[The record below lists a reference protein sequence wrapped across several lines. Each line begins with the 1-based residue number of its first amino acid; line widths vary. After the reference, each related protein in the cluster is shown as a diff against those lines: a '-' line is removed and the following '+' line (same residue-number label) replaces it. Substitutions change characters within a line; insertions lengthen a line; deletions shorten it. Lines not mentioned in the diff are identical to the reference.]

1 MAQEYFD
8 FTNDLIF
15 RWVME
20 REENCLA
27 ILRAILPELKIT
39 AVKRRENEHPVNYL
53 AFDDELGVRF
63 DAIIEDDRERFYD
76 VEMQVANQPGLGK
89 RVRYY
94 QAQIDK
100 ETLKKGED
108 YDDLRESYVIF
119 FCAFDPCGQDRR
131 LYQFHYYEDADRQ
144 LRLPTNSHVILLNAL
159 GTKGQITPALAAVLD
174 VMNRRRDNTNPLAV
188 RLVKEIDGY
197 NRDKKRRR
205 ALMNL
210 KMRLKDEW
218 RLGLSEGFDQGRAE
232 GKAEG
237 LSQGRAEGKAEGLNQ
252 GRAEGRDEMQDEMT
266 LGLIHALQAQGM
278 PQKQIVEA
286 LALTRKISLAEAQHY
301 YEQVAQ
307 ADSGGEH

>member
-27 ILRAILPELKIT
+27 ILRVILPELKIT

-53 AFDDELGVRF
+53 AFDDERGVRF
-63 DAIIEDDRERFYD
+63 DAIIEDGQERFYD
-76 VEMQVANQPGLGK
+76 VEMQVANQPRLGK

-94 QAQIDK
+94 QAQIDQ

-131 LYQFHYYEDADRQ
+131 LYQFHYYEDTDRQ
-144 LRLPTNSHVILLNAL
+144 LRLPTNSHVILINAL

-174 VMNRRRDNTNPLAV
+174 VMNRRRDNANPLAV
-188 RLVKEIDGY
+188 RLVKEIDDY
-197 NRDKKRRR
+197 NRGKKRRR

-210 KMRLKDEW
+210 QMRLKDEW
-218 RLGLSEGFDQGRAE
+218 RLGLSEGRA
-232 GKAEG
+232 K
-237 LSQGRAEGKAEGLNQ
+237 
-252 GRAEGRDEMQDEMT
+252 GRAEGRDETM
-266 LGLIHALQAQGM
+266 LSLIHTLQMQGQT
-278 PQKQIVEA
+278 QKQIVETIA
-286 LALTRKISLAEAQHY
+286 LMQKSSLAAAQRY
-301 YEQVAQ
+301 YEQLTEA
-307 ADSGGEH
+307 ANGGAH

>member
-20 REENCLA
+20 HEENCLA

-53 AFDDELGVRF
+53 AFDDERGVRF

-94 QAQIDK
+94 QAQIDQ

-131 LYQFHYYEDADRQ
+131 LYQFHYYEDTDRQ
-144 LRLPTNSHVILLNAL
+144 LRLPTNSHVILINAL

-174 VMNRRRDNTNPLAV
+174 VMNRRRDNQNPLAV
-188 RLVKEIDGY
+188 SLVKEIDGY

-210 KMRLKDEW
+210 QMRLKDER
-218 RLGLSEGFDQGRAE
+218 RLGLSE
-232 GKAEG
+232 
-237 LSQGRAEGKAEGLNQ
+237 
-252 GRAEGRDEMQDEMT
+252 GRAEGRDEMA

-286 LALTRKISLAEAQHY
+286 LALARKISLAEAQRY

>member
-53 AFDDELGVRF
+53 AFDDERGVRF

-76 VEMQVANQPGLGK
+76 VEMQVANQPVLGK

-94 QAQIDK
+94 QAQIDQ

-119 FCAFDPCGQDRR
+119 FCTFDPCGQDRR
-131 LYQFHYYEDADRQ
+131 LYQFHYYEDDDRQ
-144 LRLPTNSHVILLNAL
+144 LRLPTNSHVILINAL

-174 VMNRRRDNTNPLAV
+174 VMNRRRDNANPLAV

-218 RLGLSEGFDQGRAE
+218 RLGLSEGLDQGRAEGKVEGRAEGRAE

-237 LSQGRAEGKAEGLNQ
+237 R
-252 GRAEGRDEMQDEMT
+252 DEMT

-286 LALTRKISLAEAQHY
+286 LALARKISLAEAQHY
-301 YEQVAQ
+301 YEQMAR
-307 ADSGGEH
+307 ATSGGEH

>member
-53 AFDDELGVRF
+53 AFDDERDVRF
-63 DAIIEDDRERFYD
+63 DAIIEDDQERFYD
-76 VEMQVANQPGLGK
+76 VEMQVAMGK

-94 QAQIDK
+94 QVQIDQ

-131 LYQFHYYEDADRQ
+131 LYQFHYYEDTDRQ
-144 LRLPTNSHVILLNAL
+144 LRLPTNSHVILINAL

-174 VMNRRRDNTNPLAV
+174 VMNRRRDNANPLAV
-188 RLVKEIDGY
+188 RLVKEIDDY
-197 NRDKKRRR
+197 NRGKKRRR

-210 KMRLKDEW
+210 QMRLKDEW
-218 RLGLSEGFDQGRAE
+218 RLGLSEGRA
-232 GKAEG
+232 K
-237 LSQGRAEGKAEGLNQ
+237 
-252 GRAEGRDEMQDEMT
+252 GRAEGRDETM
-266 LGLIHALQAQGM
+266 LSLIHTLQMQGQT
-278 PQKQIVEA
+278 QKQIVETIA
-286 LALTRKISLAEAQHY
+286 LMPKSSLAAAQRY
-301 YEQVAQ
+301 YEQLTEA
-307 ADSGGEH
+307 ANGGAH

>member
-53 AFDDELGVRF
+53 AFDDERGVRF
-63 DAIIEDDRERFYD
+63 DAIIEDDQERFYD

-94 QAQIDK
+94 QAQIDH

-131 LYQFHYYEDADRQ
+131 LYQFHYYEDDDRQ
-144 LRLPTNSHVILLNAL
+144 LRLPTNSHVILINAL

-174 VMNRRRDNTNPLAV
+174 VMNRRRDNANPLAV
-188 RLVKEIDGY
+188 RLVKEIDDY

-210 KMRLKDEW
+210 QMRLKDEW
-218 RLGLSEGFDQGRAE
+218 RLGLSEGRAKGRAE
-232 GKAEG
+232 
-237 LSQGRAEGKAEGLNQ
+237 
-252 GRAEGRDEMQDEMT
+252 GRAEGRDETM
-266 LGLIHALQAQGM
+266 LSLIHTLQMQGQT
-278 PQKQIVEA
+278 QKQIVETIA
-286 LALTRKISLAEAQHY
+286 LMPKSSLAAAQRY
-301 YEQVAQ
+301 YEQVVQ
-307 ADSGGEH
+307 ATNGGAH

>member
-20 REENCLA
+20 HEENCLA

-53 AFDDELGVRF
+53 AFDDERGVRF

-94 QAQIDK
+94 QAQIDQ

-119 FCAFDPCGQDRR
+119 FCVFDPCGQDRR
-131 LYQFHYYEDADRQ
+131 LYQFHYYEDDDRQ
-144 LRLPTNSHVILLNAL
+144 LRLSTNSHVILINAL
-159 GTKGQITPALAAVLD
+159 GTKGQITPELAAVLD
-174 VMNRRRDNTNPLAV
+174 VMNRRRDNANPLAV
-188 RLVKEIDGY
+188 RLVKEIDDY

-210 KMRLKDEW
+210 QMRLKDER
-218 RLGLSEGFDQGRAE
+218 RLGLSEGRAE
-232 GKAEG
+232 GRVE
-237 LSQGRAEGKAEGLNQ
+237 
-252 GRAEGRDEMQDEMT
+252 GRAEGRDEMTVDW
-266 LGLIHALQAQGM
+266 IYALQAQGM

-307 ADSGGEH
+307 AANGGEH

>member
-1 MAQEYFD
+1 MAQGYFD

-53 AFDDELGVRF
+53 AFDDERGVRF
-63 DAIIEDDRERFYD
+63 DAIIEDDQERFYD
-76 VEMQVANQPGLGK
+76 VEMQVVNQPGLGK

-94 QAQIDK
+94 QAQIDQ

-131 LYQFHYYEDADRQ
+131 LYQFHYYEDDDRR
-144 LRLPTNSHVILLNAL
+144 LRLPTNSHVILINAL

-174 VMNRRRDNTNPLAV
+174 VMNRRRDNQNPLAV
-188 RLVKEIDGY
+188 SLVKEIDGY

-210 KMRLKDEW
+210 KMRLKDER
-218 RLGLSEGFDQGRAE
+218 RLGLSE
-232 GKAEG
+232 
-237 LSQGRAEGKAEGLNQ
+237 
-252 GRAEGRDEMQDEMT
+252 GRAEGRDEMA

-286 LALTRKISLAEAQHY
+286 LALARKISLAEAQRY

>member
-20 REENCLA
+20 HEENCLA

-53 AFDDELGVRF
+53 AFDDERGVRF
-63 DAIIEDDRERFYD
+63 DAIIEDDQERFYD

-94 QAQIDK
+94 QAQIDQ
-100 ETLKKGED
+100 ETLKKSED

-131 LYQFHYYEDADRQ
+131 LYQFHYYEDDDRQ
-144 LRLPTNSHVILLNAL
+144 LRLPTNSHVILINAL

-174 VMNRRRDNTNPLAV
+174 VMNRRRDNANPLAV

-218 RLGLSEGFDQGRAE
+218 KLGLSEGLDQGRAE

-237 LSQGRAEGKAEGLNQ
+237 LSQGRAEGLSQ
-252 GRAEGRDEMQDEMT
+252 GRAEGRDEMT

-301 YEQVAQ
+301 YDQVVQ
-307 ADSGGEH
+307 ATSGGEH

>member
-1 MAQEYFD
+1 MAQQYFD

-53 AFDDELGVRF
+53 AFDDERGVRF
-63 DAIIEDDRERFYD
+63 DAIIEDDQERFYD
-76 VEMQVANQPGLGK
+76 VEMQVVNQPGLGK

-94 QAQIDK
+94 QAQIDQ

-131 LYQFHYYEDADRQ
+131 LYQFHYYEDDDRR
-144 LRLPTNSHVILLNAL
+144 LRLPTNSHVILINAL
-159 GTKGQITPALAAVLD
+159 GTQGQITPALAAVLD
-174 VMNRRRDNTNPLAV
+174 VMNRRRDNVNPLAV

-218 RLGLSEGFDQGRAE
+218 RLGLSEGLDQGRAEGKVEGRAEGRAE

-237 LSQGRAEGKAEGLNQ
+237 R
-252 GRAEGRDEMQDEMT
+252 DEMT
-266 LGLIHALQAQGM
+266 LGLIHALQVQGM

-286 LALTRKISLAEAQHY
+286 LALARKISLAEAQHY
-301 YEQVAQ
+301 YDQVVQ
-307 ADSGGEH
+307 ATSGGEH

>member
-53 AFDDELGVRF
+53 AFDDERGVRF

-94 QAQIDK
+94 QAQIDQ

-131 LYQFHYYEDADRQ
+131 LYQFHYYEDTDRQ
-144 LRLPTNSHVILLNAL
+144 LRLPTNSHVILINAL

-174 VMNRRRDNTNPLAV
+174 VMNRRRDNQNPLAV
-188 RLVKEIDGY
+188 SLVKEIDGY

-210 KMRLKDEW
+210 KMRLKDER
-218 RLGLSEGFDQGRAE
+218 RLGLSE
-232 GKAEG
+232 
-237 LSQGRAEGKAEGLNQ
+237 
-252 GRAEGRDEMQDEMT
+252 GRAEGRDEMA

-286 LALTRKISLAEAQHY
+286 LALARKISLAEAQRY

>member
-53 AFDDELGVRF
+53 AFDDERGVRF
-63 DAIIEDDRERFYD
+63 DAIIEDDQERFYD

-94 QAQIDK
+94 QAQIDQ

-131 LYQFHYYEDADRQ
+131 LYQFHYYEDDDRQ
-144 LRLPTNSHVILLNAL
+144 LRLPTNSHVILINAL
-159 GTKGQITPALAAVLD
+159 GTKDQITPELAAVLD

-188 RLVKEIDGY
+188 RLVKEIDDY

-307 ADSGGEH
+307 ADSGGAH

>member
-20 REENCLA
+20 HEENCLA

-53 AFDDELGVRF
+53 AFDDERGVRF
-63 DAIIEDDRERFYD
+63 DAIIEDDQERFYD
-76 VEMQVANQPGLGK
+76 VEMQVVNQPGLGK

-94 QAQIDK
+94 QAQIDQ

-131 LYQFHYYEDADRQ
+131 LYQFHYYEDDDRQ
-144 LRLPTNSHVILLNAL
+144 LRLPTNSHVILINAL

-174 VMNRRRDNTNPLAV
+174 VMNRRRDNANPLAV

-210 KMRLKDEW
+210 KMRLKDER
-218 RLGLSEGFDQGRAE
+218 RLGLSEG
-232 GKAEG
+232 
-237 LSQGRAEGKAEGLNQ
+237 
-252 GRAEGRDEMQDEMT
+252 RDEMA

-286 LALTRKISLAEAQHY
+286 LALAQKISLAEAQHY
-301 YEQVAQ
+301 YDQLTQ
-307 ADSGGEH
+307 AANGGEH

>member
-53 AFDDELGVRF
+53 AFDDERGVRF

-94 QAQIDK
+94 QAQIDQ

-131 LYQFHYYEDADRQ
+131 LYQFHYYEDTDRQ
-144 LRLPTNSHVILLNAL
+144 LRLPTNSHVILINAL

-174 VMNRRRDNTNPLAV
+174 VMNRRRDNANPLAV
-188 RLVKEIDGY
+188 RLVKEIDDY
-197 NRDKKRRR
+197 NRGKKRRR

-210 KMRLKDEW
+210 QMRLKDEW
-218 RLGLSEGFDQGRAE
+218 RLGLSEGRA
-232 GKAEG
+232 K
-237 LSQGRAEGKAEGLNQ
+237 
-252 GRAEGRDEMQDEMT
+252 GRAEGRDETM
-266 LGLIHALQAQGM
+266 LSLIHTLQMQGQT
-278 PQKQIVEA
+278 QKQIVET
-286 LALTRKISLAEAQHY
+286 LALMQKSSLAAAQRY
-301 YEQVAQ
+301 YEQLTEA
-307 ADSGGEH
+307 ANGGAH

>member
-20 REENCLA
+20 HEENCLA
-27 ILRAILPELKIT
+27 ILRAILPDLKIT
-39 AVKRRENEHPVNYL
+39 AVKRRENEYPVNYL
-53 AFDDELGVRF
+53 AFDDERGVRI
-63 DAIIEDDRERFYD
+63 DAIIEDDQERFYD

-94 QAQIDK
+94 QAQIDQ

-131 LYQFHYYEDADRQ
+131 LYQFHYYEDDDRQ
-144 LRLPTNSHVILLNAL
+144 LRLLTNSHVILINAL
-159 GTKGQITPALAAVLD
+159 GTQGQITPELAAVLD
-174 VMNRRRDNTNPLAV
+174 VMNRRRDNANPLAV
-188 RLVKEIDGY
+188 RLVKEIDDY

-210 KMRLKDEW
+210 KMRLKDER
-218 RLGLSEGFDQGRAE
+218 RLGLSEG
-232 GKAEG
+232 
-237 LSQGRAEGKAEGLNQ
+237 
-252 GRAEGRDEMQDEMT
+252 RDEMA

-286 LALTRKISLAEAQHY
+286 LALAQKISLAEAQHY
-301 YEQVAQ
+301 YDQLTQ
-307 ADSGGEH
+307 AANGGEH

>member
-1 MAQEYFD
+1 M
-8 FTNDLIF
+8 
-15 RWVME
+15 
-20 REENCLA
+20 A

-39 AVKRRENEHPVNYL
+39 AVKRRKNEHPVNYL
-53 AFDDELGVRF
+53 AFDDERGVRF
-63 DAIIEDDRERFYD
+63 DAIIEDDQERFYD
-76 VEMQVANQPGLGK
+76 VEMQVAMGK

-94 QAQIDK
+94 QVQIDQ

-131 LYQFHYYEDADRQ
+131 LYQFHYYEDDDRQ
-144 LRLPTNSHVILLNAL
+144 LRLPTNSHVILINAL
-159 GTKGQITPALAAVLD
+159 GTQGQITPALAAVLD
-174 VMNRRRDNTNPLAV
+174 VMNRRRDNANPLAV
-188 RLVKEIDGY
+188 RLVKEIDDY

-218 RLGLSEGFDQGRAE
+218 RLGLSEG
-232 GKAEG
+232 
-237 LSQGRAEGKAEGLNQ
+237 
-252 GRAEGRDEMQDEMT
+252 RAEGRDEMQDEMT
-266 LGLIHALQAQGM
+266 LGLIQALQAQGM

-301 YEQVAQ
+301 YEQVVQ
-307 ADSGGEH
+307 ATNGGEH

>member
-20 REENCLA
+20 HEENCLA

-53 AFDDELGVRF
+53 ALDDERGVRF
-63 DAIIEDDRERFYD
+63 DAIIEYDQERFYD

-94 QAQIDK
+94 QAQIDQ

-119 FCAFDPCGQDRR
+119 FCAFDLCGQERR
-131 LYQFHYYEDADRQ
+131 LYQFHYYEDTDRQ
-144 LRLPTNSHVILLNAL
+144 LRLPTNSHVILINAL

-174 VMNRRRDNTNPLAV
+174 VMNRRRDNANPLAV
-188 RLVKEIDGY
+188 RLVKEIDDY

-210 KMRLKDEW
+210 KMRLKDER
-218 RLGLSEGFDQGRAE
+218 RLGLSEG
-232 GKAEG
+232 
-237 LSQGRAEGKAEGLNQ
+237 
-252 GRAEGRDEMQDEMT
+252 RDEMA

-286 LALTRKISLAEAQHY
+286 LALAQKISLAEAQHY
-301 YEQVAQ
+301 YDQLTQ
-307 ADSGGEH
+307 AANGGEH

>member
-1 MAQEYFD
+1 MVQEYFD

-53 AFDDELGVRF
+53 AFDDERGVRF
-63 DAIIEDDRERFYD
+63 DAIIEDDQERFYD

-94 QAQIDK
+94 QAQIDQ

-119 FCAFDPCGQDRR
+119 FYAFDPCGQDRR
-131 LYQFHYYEDADRQ
+131 LYQFHYYEDTDRQ
-144 LRLPTNSHVILLNAL
+144 LRLPTNSHVILINTL

-174 VMNRRRDNTNPLAV
+174 VMNRRRDNANPLAV
-188 RLVKEIDGY
+188 SLVKEIDGY

-210 KMRLKDEW
+210 KMRLKDER
-218 RLGLSEGFDQGRAE
+218 RLGLSE
-232 GKAEG
+232 
-237 LSQGRAEGKAEGLNQ
+237 
-252 GRAEGRDEMQDEMT
+252 GRAEGRDEMA

-286 LALTRKISLAEAQHY
+286 LALARKISLAEAQRY

>member
-20 REENCLA
+20 HEENCLA

-53 AFDDELGVRF
+53 AFDDERGVRF
-63 DAIIEDDRERFYD
+63 DAIIEDDQERFYD

-94 QAQIDK
+94 QAQIDQ

-131 LYQFHYYEDADRQ
+131 LYQFHYYEDDDRQ
-144 LRLPTNSHVILLNAL
+144 LRLPTNSHLILINAL

-174 VMNRRRDNTNPLAV
+174 VMNRRRDNQNPLAV
-188 RLVKEIDGY
+188 SLVKEIDGY

-210 KMRLKDEW
+210 KMRLKDER
-218 RLGLSEGFDQGRAE
+218 RLGLSE
-232 GKAEG
+232 
-237 LSQGRAEGKAEGLNQ
+237 
-252 GRAEGRDEMQDEMT
+252 GRAEGRDEMA

-286 LALTRKISLAEAQHY
+286 LALARKISLAEAQRY

>member
-20 REENCLA
+20 HEENCLA

-53 AFDDELGVRF
+53 AFDDERGVRF
-63 DAIIEDDRERFYD
+63 DAIIVDDQERFYD
-76 VEMQVANQPGLGK
+76 VEMQIVNQLELGK
-89 RVRYY
+89 RVCYY
-94 QAQIDK
+94 QAQIDQ

-108 YDDLRESYVIF
+108 YDDLRESHVIF

-131 LYQFHYYEDADRQ
+131 LYQFHYYEDTDRQ
-144 LRLPTNSHVILLNAL
+144 LRLPTNSHVILINAL
-159 GTKGQITPALAAVLD
+159 GTKGQITPELAAVLD
-174 VMNRRRDNTNPLAV
+174 VMNRWRDNANPLAV
-188 RLVKEIDGY
+188 RLVKEIDDY

-218 RLGLSEGFDQGRAE
+218 KLGLSE
-232 GKAEG
+232 
-237 LSQGRAEGKAEGLNQ
+237 
-252 GRAEGRDEMQDEMT
+252 GRAEGRDETM
-266 LGLIHALQAQGM
+266 LSLIHTLQMQGQT
-278 PQKQIVEA
+278 QKQIVET
-286 LALTRKISLAEAQHY
+286 LALMQKSSLAEAQRY
-301 YEQVAQ
+301 YDQLTKA
-307 ADSGGEH
+307 ASGGEH

>member
-53 AFDDELGVRF
+53 AFDDERGVRF
-63 DAIIEDDRERFYD
+63 DAIIEDDQERFYD

-94 QAQIDK
+94 QAQIDQ

-131 LYQFHYYEDADRQ
+131 LYQFHYYEDDDRQ
-144 LRLPTNSHVILLNAL
+144 LRLSTNSHVILINAL

-174 VMNRRRDNTNPLAV
+174 VMNHRRDNANPLAV
-188 RLVKEIDGY
+188 SLVKEIDGY

-218 RLGLSEGFDQGRAE
+218 RLGLSEGLDQGRAEGKVEGRAE

-237 LSQGRAEGKAEGLNQ
+237 R
-252 GRAEGRDEMQDEMT
+252 DEMT

-286 LALTRKISLAEAQHY
+286 LALARKISLAEAQHY
-301 YEQVAQ
+301 YDQVVQ
-307 ADSGGEH
+307 ATSGGEH

>member
-20 REENCLA
+20 HEENCLA

-39 AVKRRENEHPVNYL
+39 AVKRRVNEHPVNYL
-53 AFDDELGVRF
+53 AFDDERGVRF

-94 QAQIDK
+94 QAQIDQ

-131 LYQFHYYEDADRQ
+131 LYQFHYYEDNDRQ
-144 LRLPTNSHVILLNAL
+144 LRLSTNSHVILINAL

-174 VMNRRRDNTNPLAV
+174 VMNRRRDNANPLAV
-188 RLVKEIDGY
+188 RLVKEIDDY

-210 KMRLKDEW
+210 KMRLKDER
-218 RLGLSEGFDQGRAE
+218 RLGLSE
-232 GKAEG
+232 
-237 LSQGRAEGKAEGLNQ
+237 
-252 GRAEGRDEMQDEMT
+252 GRAEGRDEMA

-286 LALTRKISLAEAQHY
+286 LALARKISLAEAQRY

>member
-53 AFDDELGVRF
+53 AFDDERGVRF

-94 QAQIDK
+94 QAQIDQ

-131 LYQFHYYEDADRQ
+131 LYQFHYYEDTDRQ
-144 LRLPTNSHVILLNAL
+144 LRLPTNSHVILINAL
-159 GTKGQITPALAAVLD
+159 GTQGQITPELAAVLD
-174 VMNRRRDNTNPLAV
+174 VMNRRRDNANPLAV
-188 RLVKEIDGY
+188 RLVKEIDDY

-210 KMRLKDEW
+210 KMRLKDER
-218 RLGLSEGFDQGRAE
+218 RLGLSEG
-232 GKAEG
+232 
-237 LSQGRAEGKAEGLNQ
+237 
-252 GRAEGRDEMQDEMT
+252 RDEMA

-286 LALTRKISLAEAQHY
+286 LALARKISLAEAQHY
-301 YEQVAQ
+301 YDQLTQ
-307 ADSGGEH
+307 AANGGEH

>member
-53 AFDDELGVRF
+53 AFDDERGVRF
-63 DAIIEDDRERFYD
+63 DAIIEDDQERFYD

-94 QAQIDK
+94 QAQIDQ

-144 LRLPTNSHVILLNAL
+144 LRLPTNSHVILINAL
-159 GTKGQITPALAAVLD
+159 GTKDQITPELAAVLD

-188 RLVKEIDGY
+188 RLVKEIDDY

-232 GKAEG
+232 GKVEG

-307 ADSGGEH
+307 ADSGGAH

>member
-20 REENCLA
+20 HEENCLA
-27 ILRAILPELKIT
+27 ILRAILPDLKIT

-53 AFDDELGVRF
+53 AFDDERGVCF
-63 DAIIEDDRERFYD
+63 DAIIEDDQERFYD

-94 QAQIDK
+94 QAQIDQ

-131 LYQFHYYEDADRQ
+131 LYQFHYYEDTDRQ
-144 LRLPTNSHVILLNAL
+144 LRLPTNSHVILINAL
-159 GTKGQITPALAAVLD
+159 GTQGQITPELAAVLD
-174 VMNRRRDNTNPLAV
+174 VMNCRRDNANPLAV
-188 RLVKEIDGY
+188 SLVKEIDGY

-210 KMRLKDEW
+210 QMRLKDEW
-218 RLGLSEGFDQGRAE
+218 RLGLSEGLD
-232 GKAEG
+232 K
-237 LSQGRAEGKAEGLNQ
+237 
-252 GRAEGRDEMQDEMT
+252 GRAEGRDETT
-266 LGLIHALQAQGM
+266 LSLIHTLQMQG
-278 PQKQIVEA
+278 QTKKQIVET
-286 LALTRKISLAEAQHY
+286 LALMQKSSLAEAQRY
-301 YEQVAQ
+301 YDQLTEA
-307 ADSGGEH
+307 ASGGEH